1 MIKKLFTVVALF
13 CATTV
18 SLIAQTTNPYAP
30 KWTKNGYYFTANA
43 ENTENTLTMTV
54 RATID
59 GVRCDSAF
67 EIGVF
72 VGNRCVVRNNIYSS
86 ESYYERHGYYT
97 TLNVK
102 ANANEMLSFRIYDHR
117 NEVEVQCSEPPTPIK
132 FTANAKYGSIT
143 SETYELTFKGST
155 THNNAAL
162 VIDDATNLPFSG
174 KQYSITA
181 EGIACSY
188 TRDAYLDGG
197 YETIVLPFDADI
209 TSLKDAGFVFEKFE
223 GFGDNTIKFVE
234 LAEDE
239 NLQAGIPYL
248 YRYSGMPSEERMEI
262 EFVASVDQVDDN
274 IVASEGWIG
283 TFKAMDS
290 DEIKGK
296 YILNIKGDK
305 MQKASAQ
312 ATLAPYHCYLE
323 LPADVNVATLAVS
336 HRTSDATAIANVM
349 VHDDDEVIY
358 DLCGRKL
365 DKMPKSGVVIKNNKK
380 IYIK

>member
-1 MIKKLFTVVALF
+1 MIRKLVTVVAFL

-18 SLIAQTTNPYAP
+18 SLYAQTPDWY
-30 KWTKNGYYFTANA
+30 KNGENKFSAVNKNTADNF
-43 ENTENTLTMTV
+43 TMTV
-54 RATID
+54 MGTID
-59 GVRCDSAF
+59 GVRCDDAF

-72 VGNRCVVRNNIYSS
+72 CGEECRLSQPFYSTSPVFEYFGYFSMLTVRG
-86 ESYYERHGYYT
+86 EKGET
-97 TLNVK
+97 F
-102 ANANEMLSFRIYDHR
+102 SFRLYDHR
-117 NEVEVQCSEPPTPIK
+117 NQVEVEAANPPQLIDFK
-132 FTANAKYGSIT
+132 ADASYGSFNKGLYDLAF
-143 SETYELTFKGST
+143 SGST
-155 THNNAAL
+155 THRAVL
-162 VIDDATNLPFSG
+162 EIDDATNLPFSG
-174 KQYSITA
+174 TQYSITA
-181 EGIACSY
+181 DGIACSY
-188 TRDAYLDGG
+188 TRNAYLDGG

-209 TSLKDAGFVFEKFE
+209 SEIKALGFVFEKFDK
-223 GFGDNTIKFVE
+223 FGDNTIKFVE
-234 LAEDE
+234 LDE
-239 NLQAGIPYL
+239 GEILKAGVPYL
-248 YRYSGMPSEERMEI
+248 FSYVGTPSDGRKEI
-262 EFVASVDQVDDN
+262 EFVGTMSTMNDK
-274 IVASEGWIG
+274 IVGNEGWTG
-283 TFKAMDS
+283 TFKAMEGDG
-290 DEIKGK
+290 IRGK